1 MAAASVTEPI
11 CAGSVQVCAMRA
23 TRLSTGGVPISGA
36 DSVVA
41 VVPVEVTTTPQVITG
56 DAFNQKDGCG
66 GSCIDF
72 KDRDR
77 IERTALGLTLCYNDA
92 PLLELLTGGTL
103 VTVGGIPIGFKAPAS
118 SVIPDPVCF
127 ETWSKAVTGG
137 EQVSDDGL
145 AIYIHR
151 IWPFTEWT
159 AGAETLNNG
168 VNVLPL
174 VGNGRGNAAIGT
186 GPVGDWPETYDT
198 YYGWYYDDAL
208 PVLDCG
214 YQTLNYGGG
223 SGVITQP

>member
-1 MAAASVTEPI
+1 MAAPALTAPI

-23 TRLSTGGVPISGA
+23 TRLSSGGVPVSGA

-41 VVPVEVTTTPQVITG
+41 VVPVEVTTTPQVIAG

-66 GSCIDF
+66 SLCIDF

-103 VTVGGIPIGFKAPAS
+103 VTVGGVPVGFKAPES
-118 SVIPDPVCF
+118 DTIPDPVCF
-127 ETWSKAVTGG
+127 ETWSKAVIGG
-137 EQVSDDGL
+137 GL

-159 AGAETLNNG
+159 QGAETLNNG
-168 VNVLPL
+168 VNNLPL
-174 VGNGRGNAAIGT
+174 IGNGRGNASIGF
-186 GPVGDWPETYDT
+186 GPVGDWPEEFTT
-198 YYGWYYDDAL
+198 YYGWYYDDEL
-208 PVLDCG
+208 PALDCG
-214 YQTLNYGGG
+214 YQTLAYGGG
-223 SGVITQP
+223 SGVITQPA